1 MIPLIVG
8 NWKMNKTPKEA
19 KELAQELKVRL
30 ADVRGREIVICPPFT
45 SLPVV
50 SEVIKDSN
58 LKLGAQNMHY
68 ELKGAY
74 TGEVSGEFLKEI
86 GCQYVIIGH
95 SERRK
100 YFRED
105 DELINKKL
113 KTALKIG
120 LLPIFCVG
128 EELKEREE
136 NKTFT
141 VIENQIRKGLEG
153 IENIDRIT
161 IAYEPVWAI
170 GTGKNATPEQAAEVH
185 NFIRNLLSEIY
196 NREVILKIRI
206 IYGGSVTPD
215 NIDSLMAKEE
225 INGVLVGGASLK
237 VDSFVQIIKFH

>member
-1 MIPLIVG
+1 MVKDL
-8 NWKMNKTPKEA
+8 KEG
-19 KELAQELKVRL
+19 LAAVRE
-30 ADVRGREIVICPPFT
+30 REIVICPPFT
-45 SLPVV
+45 SLSVV
-50 SEVIKDSN
+50 KEVIKNSN

-74 TGEVSGEFLKEI
+74 TGEISPEFLKEI

-113 KTALKIG
+113 KTALKID

-136 NKTFT
+136 NKTFA
-141 VIENQIRKGLEG
+141 VIENQVRRGLEG
-153 IENIDRIT
+153 IEKVDQIT

-170 GTGKNATPEQAAEVH
+170 GTGKNATPEEASEVH
-185 NFIRNLLSEIY
+185 NFIRELIGKIY
-196 NREVILKIRI
+196 QPEVAQGIRI
-206 IYGGSVTPD
+206 IYGGSVTPE
-215 NIDSLMAKEE
+215 NIDSLMAKKE

-237 VDSFVQIIKFH
+237 ADSFIRIVKFH

>member
-8 NWKMNKTPKEA
+8 NWKMNKTPREA
-19 KELAQELKVRL
+19 KELAKEIKESLW
-30 ADVRGREIVICPPFT
+30 DTEGREVVLCPPFT

-50 SEVIKDSN
+50 SEIIKGSL

-74 TGEVSGEFLKEI
+74 TGEISGEFLKEI

-100 YFRED
+100 YFKED
-105 DELINKKL
+105 DEFLNKKL

-120 LLPIFCVG
+120 LFPIFCVG

-136 NKTFT
+136 KKTFA
-141 VIENQIRKGLEG
+141 VIGNQIRKGLEG
-153 IENIDRIT
+153 IEEVDRIT

-170 GTGKNATPEQAAEVH
+170 GTGKNATPEQASEVH
-185 NFIRNLLSEIY
+185 SFIRELIAKLY
-196 NREVILKIRI
+196 NQEVAQKIRI
-206 IYGGSVTPD
+206 IYGGSVTPE

-225 INGVLVGGASLK
+225 IGGVLVGGASLK
-237 VDSFVQIIKFH
+237 ADSFVRIVKFS